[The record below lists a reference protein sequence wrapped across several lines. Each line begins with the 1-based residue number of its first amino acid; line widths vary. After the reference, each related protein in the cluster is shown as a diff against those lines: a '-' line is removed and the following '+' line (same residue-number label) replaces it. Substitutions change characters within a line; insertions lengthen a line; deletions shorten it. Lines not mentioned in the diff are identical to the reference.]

1 VNLAGNLIR
10 SHVTI
15 LGVRTYLMTLKI
27 RPCVTYLSSSHH
39 CHKHSTEFREKH
51 SSFSTHNWYTVYH
64 MTAWVSLYCIETGIL
79 HCIPSCLFVQVCRN
93 VHALSCIT
101 NILKRNDLICMYM
114 SMIEP
119 FASFITFRE
128 WLS

>member
-27 RPCVTYLSSSHH
+27 RPCVTYLSSLHH

-64 MTAWVSLYCIETGIL
+64 MTAWVSTLYNYYK
-79 HCIPSCLFVQVCRN
+79 CLYIAYGYYIRRR
-93 VHALSCIT
+93 A
-101 NILKRNDLICMYM
+101 M
-114 SMIEP
+114 
-119 FASFITFRE
+119 
-128 WLS
+128 